1 MNTIEMILIHA
12 LERQYKL
19 KRKRLAREG
28 MQQRTKAEY
37 QSLLSRRGHSST
49 SDFFRDLKNG
59 EIPTIGIQRNYKRQ
73 TFKDNL
79 QC

>member
-1 MNTIEMILIHA
+1 MNTIEMILIDA

-37 QSLLSRRGHSST
+37 QSLQAEEDIHQQ
-49 SDFFRDLKNG
+49 
-59 EIPTIGIQRNYKRQ
+59 GIFSE
-73 TFKDNL
+73 T
-79 QC
+79 